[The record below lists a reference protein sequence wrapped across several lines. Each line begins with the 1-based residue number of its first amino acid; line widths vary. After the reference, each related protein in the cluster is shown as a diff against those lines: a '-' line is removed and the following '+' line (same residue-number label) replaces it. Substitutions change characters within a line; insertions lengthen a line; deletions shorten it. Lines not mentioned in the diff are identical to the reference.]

1 MKKIIK
7 YVIVDI
13 LRNKI
18 VLAYTLFLLILSLS
32 IFNLEDNS
40 TKGILSLM
48 NTILFI
54 VPLINIIFSTI
65 YIYNS
70 SEFIELLVS
79 QPVKRKSIILSL
91 FYGLSGSMLFAFF
104 IGAGIPILLYNADSV
119 GFLLIACGSI
129 LTIIFIAIAFIAS
142 ISTRDK
148 AKGIGI
154 SILLWLYF
162 ALLFD
167 GLVLFLMFQFAD
179 YPVEK
184 SVVVISMLNPI
195 DLSRILVLLKMDISA
210 LLGYSGAIFRNFFG
224 TQIGL
229 LITVFVLFIWTS
241 VPIWLAVRKF
251 GKKDL

>member
-119 GFLLIACGSI
+119 GFLLIVCGSI

-195 DLSRILVLLKMDISA
+195 DLSRILILLKMDISA

-224 TQIGL
+224 TQLGL